1 MHELCFQ
8 GKNYKNSGNKNS
20 GMAIRADTAWRLW
33 WKLSRLQGAGQR
45 EAAMERAKMNSKNS
59 SDEQDQS
66 SHTLAVPVFK
76 ITWRLVLSFYFQI
89 IHNVYKLI
97 TIKFEGFVC
106 VETHQ
111 FFFFP
116 PVFLRLV
123 LLQPPLASTSLCS
136 QGRPRTPVLA
146 FASQFYS

>member
-1 MHELCFQ
+1 
-8 GKNYKNSGNKNS
+8 
-20 GMAIRADTAWRLW
+20 
-33 WKLSRLQGAGQR
+33 
-45 EAAMERAKMNSKNS
+45 MERAKMNSKNS

-116 PVFLRLV
+116 TSFFETGS
-123 LLQPPLASTSLCS
+123 LAAPTGFNLIM
-136 QGRPRTPVLA
+136 
-146 FASQFYS
+146 